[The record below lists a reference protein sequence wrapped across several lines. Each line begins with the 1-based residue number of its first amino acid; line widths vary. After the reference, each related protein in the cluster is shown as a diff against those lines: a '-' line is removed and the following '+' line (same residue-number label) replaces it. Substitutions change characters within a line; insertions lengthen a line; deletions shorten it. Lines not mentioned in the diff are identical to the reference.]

1 MKKENNAANNIVL
14 HIEFDDFGEYIV
26 EEFEELDD

>member
-1 MKKENNAANNIVL
+1 MKIENNNNVVL